1 MSATRSRGTRPP
13 PVRTPRV
20 PRPDPA
26 LAKGRFFPA
35 GRKPPKC
42 PHHHRDSPRAPPV
55 FTHRAGADQKIRLA
69 PGGGVGSLTVTDNRT
84 GKRYELPV
92 TEDGFVSATA
102 FKAIKAGGDGNGL
115 KLYDPGYMNTAPCKS
130 KISYIDGDKGILR
143 YRGYPIE
150 ELAERSTY
158 LEVSHPPTKQGTQ
171 PPILLLLLLLR
182 SPTKNRHRSPPIPL
196 TRTSSLNTV
205 RVRARLRRPPRRT
218 PAPRVG
224 GDRHAPLRA
233 PSPGH
238 RRHRSSA
245 PRRAPHGS
253 YPRGSQR
260 PLHFSPR
267 AEPGVARRGNLRQP
281 RRPGQADRAYHR

>member
-102 FKAIKAGGDGNGL
+102 FKAIKAGGD
-115 KLYDPGYMNTAPCKS
+115 
-130 KISYIDGDKGILR
+130 
-143 YRGYPIE
+143 
-150 ELAERSTY
+150 
-158 LEVSHPPTKQGTQ
+158 
-171 PPILLLLLLLR
+171 
-182 SPTKNRHRSPPIPL
+182 
-196 TRTSSLNTV
+196 
-205 RVRARLRRPPRRT
+205 
-218 PAPRVG
+218 
-224 GDRHAPLRA
+224 
-233 PSPGH
+233 
-238 RRHRSSA
+238 
-245 PRRAPHGS
+245 
-253 YPRGSQR
+253 
-260 PLHFSPR
+260 
-267 AEPGVARRGNLRQP
+267 
-281 RRPGQADRAYHR
+281 

>member
-1 MSATRSRGTRPP
+1 M
-13 PVRTPRV
+13 RTPRV

-26 LAKGRFFPA
+26 LAKKAAKGRFFPA
-35 GRKPPKC
+35 GRKPPNC
-42 PHHHRDSPRAPPV
+42 PDRPRDSPGAPPV

-158 LEVSHPPTKQGTQ
+158 LEVSHAPTKQGTH
-171 PPILLLLLLLR
+171 PPILLLLRRSQQKTATAHRR
-182 SPTKNRHRSPPIPL
+182 SPSL
-196 TRTSSLNTV
+196 TL
-205 RVRARLRRPPRRT
+205 LP
-218 PAPRVG
+218 
-224 GDRHAPLRA
+224 
-233 PSPGH
+233 
-238 RRHRSSA
+238 
-245 PRRAPHGS
+245 
-253 YPRGSQR
+253 
-260 PLHFSPR
+260 
-267 AEPGVARRGNLRQP
+267 
-281 RRPGQADRAYHR
+281 

>member
-1 MSATRSRGTRPP
+1 M
-13 PVRTPRV
+13 RTPRV
-20 PRPDPA
+20 PRPDPALAKKA

-42 PHHHRDSPRAPPV
+42 PHHHRDSPRALPV

-158 LEVSHPPTKQGTQ
+158 LEVSHPPTKQRTQ
-171 PPILLLLLLLR
+171 PPFSFFFFAARQKTATAHRR
-182 SPTKNRHRSPPIPL
+182 SPSL
-196 TRTSSLNTV
+196 TL
-205 RVRARLRRPPRRT
+205 LP
-218 PAPRVG
+218 
-224 GDRHAPLRA
+224 
-233 PSPGH
+233 
-238 RRHRSSA
+238 
-245 PRRAPHGS
+245 
-253 YPRGSQR
+253 
-260 PLHFSPR
+260 
-267 AEPGVARRGNLRQP
+267 
-281 RRPGQADRAYHR
+281 

>member
-1 MSATRSRGTRPP
+1 MGATRSRGTRPP

-20 PRPDPA
+20 PRPDPALAKKA

-42 PHHHRDSPRAPPV
+42 PHHHRDSPRALPV

-158 LEVSHPPTKQGTQ
+158 LEVSHPQQSNAPN
-171 PPILLLLLLLR
+171 PPFFFRFFFAARQKTATAHRR
-182 SPTKNRHRSPPIPL
+182 SPSL
-196 TRTSSLNTV
+196 TL
-205 RVRARLRRPPRRT
+205 LP
-218 PAPRVG
+218 
-224 GDRHAPLRA
+224 
-233 PSPGH
+233 
-238 RRHRSSA
+238 
-245 PRRAPHGS
+245 
-253 YPRGSQR
+253 
-260 PLHFSPR
+260 
-267 AEPGVARRGNLRQP
+267 
-281 RRPGQADRAYHR
+281 